1 MALAARSNLGGE
13 MHFVGRK
20 TWAIPEGYIPA
31 ESTGPTPTLTS
42 HEACCILN
50 ASPEDAQVEIT
61 IFFEDRDPAGSYHF
75 PVAAHR
81 TRHLRFNNFKHPE
94 RIPRDTPYAS
104 LIRSNVPIVVQ
115 YTRLDSRQPANALLR
130 TMAFPVD

>member
-1 MALAARSNLGGE
+1 MKCTLWGGK
-13 MHFVGRK
+13 HGQFRK
-20 TWAIPEGYIPA
+20 DHIPA
-31 ESTGPTPTLTS
+31 ESTGPAPTLTS